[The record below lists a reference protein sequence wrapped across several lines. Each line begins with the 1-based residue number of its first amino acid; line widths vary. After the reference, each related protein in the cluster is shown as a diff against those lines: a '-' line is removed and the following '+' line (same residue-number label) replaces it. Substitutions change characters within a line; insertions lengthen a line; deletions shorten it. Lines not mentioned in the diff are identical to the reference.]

1 MSSSFAIHEEVPT
14 DRQQRRRLLTGLLA
28 PPLLWFAQL
37 QANYALASWACR
49 PGYRFVSIL
58 VILVALALTGGAGA
72 RAWTSWPADEG
83 LAGEPERVEG
93 ARLLALLA
101 LGSSLSFVVVLIAT
115 AIPMF
120 VLGPCD

>member
-1 MSSSFAIHEEVPT
+1 MSRH
-14 DRQQRRRLLTGLLA
+14 LLTGVLA

-37 QANYALASWACR
+37 QANYAVASWACR
-49 PGYRFVSIL
+49 PEYRFVSVL
-58 VILVALALTGGAGA
+58 VVLVALVLTAGAGA
-72 RAWTSWPADEG
+72 LAWRSWPAEEP
-83 LAGEPERVEG
+83 LAAKPPRGEG

-115 AIPMF
+115 AVPMF